1 MAVWWTKTS
10 SPFSRLKNP
19 NPLASLNHLTVPVS
33 IVCCSFDTDLPRTQ
47 CGSLRVGGNRNRQ
60 ELQIEFYDWI
70 ECSTDLA
77 SGQPSF
83 CLAERNKEKC
93 RRFVPL

>member
-33 IVCCSFDTDLPRTQ
+33 IVC
-47 CGSLRVGGNRNRQ
+47 
-60 ELQIEFYDWI
+60 
-70 ECSTDLA
+70 
-77 SGQPSF
+77 
-83 CLAERNKEKC
+83 
-93 RRFVPL
+93 FVPLLLIYRERNVEVLRAER